1 MIEVEKKF
9 ILLKDQEKSLVDGA
23 EFLGEKV
30 FTDVYYDTEDFS
42 LTRNDKWLRARE
54 NKFEFKISLDS
65 RAGREMDLYDEIED
79 EGEIRKRL
87 NLSDGKNMDE
97 ALLENGYSKFCICK
111 TTRKKYK
118 KDGFGIDIDFVDFG
132 DFNYELAEIEI
143 MVNDKS
149 ETQVALDQI
158 ISFAKSNNLTIGYVR
173 GKVIEYLL
181 KKKPKHFHALVE
193 SGVVRE
199 SQI

>member
-9 ILLKDQEKSLVDGA
+9 ILLKDQEKFLVDGA
-23 EFLGEKV
+23 EFLGEKI

-54 NKFEFKISLDS
+54 NKFEFKISLD
-65 RAGREMDLYDEIED
+65 RRVGREIDLYDEIED
-79 EGEIRKRL
+79 ESEIRKRL
-87 NLSDGKNMDE
+87 NLSDEKNMDE
-97 ALLENGYSKFCICK
+97 VLLKNGYSKFCICK
-111 TTRKKYK
+111 TKRKKYK
-118 KDGFGIDIDFVDFG
+118 KDSFGIDIDFVDFG
-132 DFNYELAEIEI
+132 DFNYELAEIEL

-149 ETQVALDQI
+149 ETQEALEKI
-158 ISFAKSNNLTIGYVR
+158 ISFAKFNNLTIGYVR

-181 KKKPKHFHALVE
+181 RKKPKHFRALVG
-193 SGVVRE
+193 SGVVKE